1 MDKLLYAVFSV
12 YRYTRTSDS
21 AYAMFSSYNYVHVHV
36 HGDMGGGQGISHLP
50 FTVHIHVSHDD

>member
-21 AYAMFSSYNYVHVHV
+21 AYAMFFSYNYICMYMY
-36 HGDMGGGQGISHLP
+36 MGTWGEDRESPTSLSQSMYM
-50 FTVHIHVSHDD
+50 